1 MELNPNFHRGAKLT
15 NKSIQQGLPL
25 IHCRCGTEILLIP
38 DVKAMDRAIE
48 THLAICPLT
57 YHKKNKTEIK
67 NRLCGH
73 LIRQVL
79 DLAAERGPEEKSHA
93 KRRLV
98 NDNTTVCV

>member
-1 MELNPNFHRGAKLT
+1 MELSPSFNRGAKLST
-15 NKSIQQGLPL
+15 KTVQQGLPL

-38 DVKAMDRAIE
+38 DVKAMDSAIE
-48 THLAICPLT
+48 THLSVCPLA

-79 DLAAERGPEEKSHA
+79 DLAAEHGPEEKPHA
-93 KRRLV
+93 KRRL
-98 NDNTTVCV
+98 DNTTVCV

>member
-1 MELNPNFHRGAKLT
+1 
-15 NKSIQQGLPL
+15 
-25 IHCRCGTEILLIP
+25 LLIP

-57 YHKKNKTEIK
+57 HHKKNKTEIK

-79 DLAAERGPEEKSHA
+79 DLAAELGPEEKPKA
-93 KRRLV
+93 KRRLI
-98 NDNTTVCV
+98 NDNKTVCL

>member
-1 MELNPNFHRGAKLT
+1 MELSPNFPRGAKLT
-15 NKSIQQGLPL
+15 NNSVQQGLPL

-38 DVKAMDRAIE
+38 DVKAMDKAIE
-48 THLAICPLT
+48 AHLAICSLT
-57 YHKKNKTEIK
+57 HHKKNKTEIK

-79 DLAAERGPEEKSHA
+79 DLAAEIETETKPKA

-98 NDNTTVCV
+98 KNKTTLCL